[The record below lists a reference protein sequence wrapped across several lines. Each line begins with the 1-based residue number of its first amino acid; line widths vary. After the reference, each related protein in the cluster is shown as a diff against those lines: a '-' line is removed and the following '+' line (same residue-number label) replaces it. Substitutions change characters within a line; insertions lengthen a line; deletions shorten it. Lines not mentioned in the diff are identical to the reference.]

1 MKNEVISE
9 RQATILIILFIIGSS
24 FLAGSG
30 GQAKQD
36 AWIAII
42 IAMTWS
48 IILLLIFS
56 RILSLF
62 PGKDLF
68 DILQILM
75 GKFLG
80 KLISILMIW
89 FAFHDGTLILR
100 TLSDFTSALVFD
112 ETPVVVPMIFFTIL
126 LIWCTKEGIEVL
138 GRWSEFFIWVVIIIF
153 LTISILAIPQMNVS
167 RLKPILNNGVT
178 PILKGAFS
186 SFSYPLGETVIF
198 TMVFS
203 NISKVK
209 NYKKTFIVGLFI
221 GGGLIVLSTLR
232 NTLILGSNTIFRV
245 YFPSPMAISLI
256 HLGELLERLEMLV
269 VIIFLVCIFVKVCI
283 CIFAVCNGFSKVFG
297 FDDYKFITTPV
308 ALLMLSFSFFIYKSI
323 MEMSFWT
330 SNIWP
335 YYSFVFEVI
344 IPLIIFVVAEIRS
357 RILAATSVTTGNKG

>member
-36 AWIAII
+36 AWIAIV

-48 IILLLIFS
+48 LILLLMFS

-75 GKFLG
+75 GKFIG
-80 KLISILMIW
+80 KILSILMIW
-89 FAFHDGTLILR
+89 FAFHNGTLILR
-100 TLSDFTSALVFD
+100 TLSDFTNTLVFVS
-112 ETPVVVPMIFFTIL
+112 TPIAVPMIFFSIL
-126 LIWCTKEGIEVL
+126 IIWCLKSGIEVL
-138 GRWSEFFIWVVIIIF
+138 GRWSEFFIWVVILIF
-153 LTISILAIPQMNVS
+153 LTISTLAIPQMDIS

-186 SFSYPLGETVIF
+186 SFSYPFGETVIF

-209 NYKKTFIVGLFI
+209 NYRKTFIVGLVI
-221 GGGLIVLSTLR
+221 GGGLIFLATLR
-232 NTLILGSNTIFRV
+232 NILILGSEAISRV
-245 YFPSPMAISLI
+245 YFPSTMAISLI
-256 HLGELLERLEMLV
+256 QLGNLLERLEMLV
-269 VIIFLVCIFVKVCI
+269 VIIFLVCIFVKVSLCA
-283 CIFAVCNGFSKVFG
+283 FAVCNGISKVFE
-297 FDDYKFITTPV
+297 FDDYKFISTPV
-308 ALLMLSFSFFIYKSI
+308 VLLMLSFSFFVYKSI
-323 MEMSFWT
+323 MEMTSWT
-330 SNIWP
+330 SKIWP
-335 YYSFVFEVI
+335 YYSFFFEVI
-344 IPLIIFVVAEIRS
+344 IPLVVFVLAEIKNRS
-357 RILAATSVTTGNKG
+357 PQPK

>member
-24 FLAGSG
+24 FLLGSG

-48 IILLLIFS
+48 IILLLMFS
-56 RILSLF
+56 RILSLY

-80 KLISILMIW
+80 KIISILMIW

-100 TLSDFTSALVFD
+100 NLSEFTNTLVFD
-112 ETPVVVPMIFFTIL
+112 DTPVVVPMIFFSIL
-126 LIWCTKEGIEVL
+126 LIWCLKEGIEVL
-138 GRWSEFFIWVVIIIF
+138 GRWSEFFIWVVILIF
-153 LTISILAIPQMNVS
+153 LTISVLSIPQMDIS
-167 RLKPILNNGVT
+167 RLKPILSNGVT

-186 SFSYPLGETVIF
+186 SFSYPFGETVVF

-209 NYKKTFIVGLFI
+209 NYKKTFIVGLLI
-221 GGGLIVLSTLR
+221 GGGLIFLATLR
-232 NTLILGSNTIFRV
+232 NILILGSETLSRV
-245 YFPSPMAISLI
+245 YFPSTMAISLI

-269 VIIFLVCIFVKVCI
+269 AIIFLVCIFVKVSI
-283 CIFAVCNGFSKVFG
+283 CMFAVCNGISKVFG
-297 FDDYKFITTPV
+297 FDDYKFIATPV
-308 ALLMLSFSFFIYKSI
+308 VLLMLNFSFIVYKSN
-323 MEMSFWT
+323 MEMSFWAF
-330 SNIWP
+330 NIWP
-335 YYSFVFEVI
+335 YYSFAFEVI
-344 IPLIIFVVAEIRS
+344 IPSSCFYF
-357 RILAATSVTTGNKG
+357 GGD